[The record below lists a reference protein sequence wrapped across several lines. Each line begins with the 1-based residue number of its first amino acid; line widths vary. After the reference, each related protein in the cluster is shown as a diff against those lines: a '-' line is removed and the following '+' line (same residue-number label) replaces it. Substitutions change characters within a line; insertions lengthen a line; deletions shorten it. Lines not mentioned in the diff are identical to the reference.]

1 MRPLLGT
8 YVEIG
13 FQPVPGA
20 EHAVSDA
27 FAAIGDIERKLSF
40 HDPRS
45 ELSRLNGSR
54 GEFQL
59 LSPIALQ
66 VLRLARA
73 MTAASGGLFNCTLGG
88 LLVRRGV
95 LPNHDQRDSLDCGS
109 AADLQIEHRG
119 ARLVRD
125 VKITLDGIAKG
136 YAVDRAV
143 RLLRRARIPAG
154 WVNAGGD
161 LRVFGNLT
169 LPVQRREANGTIRP
183 LGGLQEAAMASS
195 AVRGHPRA
203 RTPGVILG
211 GTDQRPAPGVWSVL
225 AHQAWRADALTKVAA
240 LAPAESRHLMVSRLG
255 GRLLDPVPVRT
266 I

>member
-13 FQPVPGA
+13 FRPAPGD
-20 EHAVSDA
+20 EQAVNAA
-27 FAAIGDIERKLSF
+27 FAVIEDIERRLSF

-45 ELSRLNGSR
+45 ELSRLNRSR
-54 GEFQL
+54 GELQL
-59 LSPIALQ
+59 LSPPALQ

-73 MTAASGGLFNCTLGG
+73 MTRASGGLFNCTLGG

-95 LPNHDQRDSLDCGS
+95 LPDHDRRESLDSGT
-109 AADLQIEHRG
+109 AGDLRIERQG
-119 ARLVRD
+119 ARVLRA

-143 RLLRRARIPAG
+143 RSLRRGGIPAG

-161 LRVFGNLT
+161 LRVFGDLT
-169 LPVQRREANGTIRP
+169 LPVHRREADGTIQP
-183 LGGLQEAAMASS
+183 LGGLQEAALASS
-195 AVRGHPRA
+195 AVRGRPDARA
-203 RTPGVILG
+203 PGVILATTG
-211 GTDQRPAPGVWSVL
+211 QRPAPGVWSVL

-240 LAPAESRHLMVSRLG
+240 LAPGDSRHLIVARLG
-255 GRLLDPVPVRT
+255 GRLVDPPCACAV
-266 I
+266 